1 MKIKSITVKNFRCYE
16 SLTLELH
23 EQLTVLVA
31 NNGQGKTALLDAM
44 RIGLWPY
51 VSSFDLAKTP
61 FADPANTITL
71 SDVLQ
76 KKTLQNGMAR
86 QLPTEIITTG
96 DYGYDDEQKS
106 WKRYRESEAK
116 NSKTKDDRETVL
128 LKDFACGLQTH
139 IRDIKKT
146 AITLPVFGYYGTG
159 RLWKQKRLTENKKG
173 SKNRAGD
180 QNIRTFAYQ
189 DCLDP
194 ASSYKQFE
202 EWFISAFKKMREEQ
216 IKQLEGFP
224 SLEEAFS
231 SMDLNTKIL
240 SPLIVIINA
249 VNELLK
255 STGWQN
261 LAYSERDDQSLVLQ
275 HPQSGTLKVDQL
287 SDGIKNMLALV
298 ADIAYRCAL
307 LNAHLGDKAALE
319 SKGVVMIDEVD
330 MHLHPQW
337 QQTVI
342 AGLKAAFPNIQWVVT
357 THSPQ
362 VLSTVDA
369 ESIRIISH
377 EVDVETGAIRS
388 FARSP
393 DSQSRGVA
401 SADVMAAIQGVDPV
415 PNVEEADWLKEYK
428 LFIHNDQTQSNAAI
442 QLREKLEQHFGK
454 QHQEIIECD
463 QLIRL
468 QAMKTKFANK
478 L

>member
-1 MKIKSITVKNFRCYE
+1 MKINSIRIKNFRCYE
-16 SLTLELH
+16 SITLDLH
-23 EQLTVLVA
+23 DKLTVLVA
-31 NNGQGKTALLDAM
+31 NNGQGKTALLDAL

-61 FADPANTITL
+61 FADPANTITI

-96 DYGYDDEQKS
+96 DYGDEQKT
-106 WKRYRESEAK
+106 WKRYRDSEAK
-116 NSKTKDDRETVL
+116 NSKTKDDRETIL
-128 LKDFACGLQTH
+128 LKNYALGLQTH
-139 IRDIKKT
+139 IRDTLKSAIK
-146 AITLPVFGYYGTG
+146 LPVFGYYGTG

-173 SKNRAGD
+173 SKNRTDD
-180 QNIRTFAYQ
+180 QNIRTFAYR
-189 DCLDP
+189 DSLDP

-202 EWFISAFKKMREEQ
+202 EWFTIAFKKIRESQ
-216 IKQLEGFP
+216 IKQLEAGNA
-224 SLEEAFS
+224 SLKPDENT
-231 SMDLNTKIL
+231 LN
-240 SPLIVIINA
+240 PVRVVQNA

-275 HPQSGTLKVDQL
+275 HPQKGTLKVDQL
-287 SDGIKNMLALV
+287 SDGIKNMLAMV

-307 LNAHLGDKAALE
+307 LNAHLGDKAALQSE
-319 SKGVVMIDEVD
+319 GIVMIDEVD

-369 ESIRIISH
+369 ESIRIITH
-377 EVDVETGAIRS
+377 EVDVETGAIHS

-428 LFIHNDQTQSNAAI
+428 LFIHNNQTQSNAAI

-454 QHQEIIECD
+454 QHQKIIECD

-478 L
+478 R